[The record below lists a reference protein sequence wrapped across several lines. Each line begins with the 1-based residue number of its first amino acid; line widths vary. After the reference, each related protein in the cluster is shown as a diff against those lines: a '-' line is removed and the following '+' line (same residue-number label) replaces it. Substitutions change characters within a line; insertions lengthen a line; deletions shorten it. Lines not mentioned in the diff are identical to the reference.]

1 MKSKLEEL
9 ASPTNYTT
17 EKNTSK
23 TKKEKY
29 FHGEVKKKMGVVS
42 RRNVSKDFSLINSAF
57 TLRSGNA
64 CDKLQPLCR
73 RSISSIWREKQI

>member
-9 ASPTNYTT
+9 VSPTKYTT
-17 EKNTSK
+17 EQNTSK
-23 TKKEKY
+23 TKKEKH
-29 FHGEVKKKMGVVS
+29 FHGEVKKMGVVS

-57 TLRSGNA
+57 TLPSGNA

-73 RSISSIWREKQI
+73 